1 MFSMAAHRL
10 PSLWNTSCYK
20 LELSQIEGKKRVEK
34 RNRWM
39 RFSQRYGQKTWDGV
53 TWAVHTERRRR
64 CVCLHVYVCV
74 CVFTSIPG
82 LYNFVSH
89 GVIPLHFVSVEL
101 NGTCVYLVN
110 TSVLTL
116 VCVIKGATS
125 TTVRW
130 KHYER
135 DGGER
140 CLRCSDTPVP
150 AGAPR
155 PHRAVSLPVR
165 AACSSDGRNTPS
177 SVMMPPVISWWG
189 VTSNAGFHTSI
200 PTSQTNKENELLT
213 NSLIV
218 VPLIYHYSFC

>member
-1 MFSMAAHRL
+1 
-10 PSLWNTSCYK
+10 
-20 LELSQIEGKKRVEK
+20 
-34 RNRWM
+34 M
-39 RFSQRYGQKTWDGV
+39 RFSQNDVDKRHEMVWHELYTQREGEGV
-53 TWAVHTERRRR
+53 S
-64 CVCLHVYVCV
+64 VCMCMCV

-110 TSVLTL
+110 TSVPTL

-200 PTSQTNKENELLT
+200 PATQ
-213 NSLIV
+213 I
-218 VPLIYHYSFC
+218 